1 MSKYSN
7 LWMEIGDSLC
17 EFHKVTYS
25 SFLSQESSNGFPI
38 RLKAYYLLLLEIMI
52 HEHRQKYAN
61 PYAPI
66 VGIDAL
72 RHKVMQKTKWHL
84 DYIESLSLDQV
95 FLVLLEDLH
104 PDNLSVE
111 SRAALSVL
119 KLPAVYEKAQLPLE
133 GGWNLGK
140 GERFLKNDG

>member
-17 EFHKVTYS
+17 EFHKVSYS
-25 SFLSQESSNGFPI
+25 SFLSQESSNGMHV
-38 RLKAYYLLLLEIMI
+38 RLKAYYLILLEINI
-52 HEHRQKYAN
+52 YEHRQKYAN

-66 VGIDAL
+66 IGIDAL

-84 DYIESLSLDQV
+84 DHIESLSLEQLL
-95 FLVLLEDLH
+95 FVLLDDLH
-104 PDNLSVE
+104 PDNLSE
-111 SRAALSVL
+111 EARAALSVL
-119 KLPAVYEKAQLPLE
+119 KLPAVYETAPLPLQ
-133 GGWNLGK
+133 GGWILGK